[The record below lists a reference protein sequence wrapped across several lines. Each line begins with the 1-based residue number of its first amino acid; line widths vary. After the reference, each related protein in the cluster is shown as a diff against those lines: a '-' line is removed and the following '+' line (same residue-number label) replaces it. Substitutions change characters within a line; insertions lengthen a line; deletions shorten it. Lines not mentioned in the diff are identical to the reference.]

1 MHGSTGARLPPVK
14 KRRHGGRLAPSE
26 SPGPD
31 VRRAQCRDA
40 GLCRASASED
50 SLPGSAGG
58 ARTRF
63 VDACTT
69 CPISM
74 PARAR
79 VLPPAAPHRILEPI
93 PSPMTAGSSA
103 GAAGFK
109 KLARIPQNQKLR
121 HPPRFYVAVQRI
133 GSGLPIVLIPNQK
146 RPGPPTRPLHKFKTL
161 KPHSTRLNATSPALS
176 PTVKLSIFCA

>member
-58 ARTRF
+58 ERTRF

-109 KLARIPQNQKLR
+109 KLARIPQNQK
-121 HPPRFYVAVQRI
+121 
-133 GSGLPIVLIPNQK
+133 